1 MCKKKIIRFQER
13 EYRKYISLVYM
24 YQHTRSI
31 QVLPK
36 QNLFGVAQ
44 LRDDLLIF
52 TIDVYRN
59 STKQR
64 VTIAS
69 VYNTC
74 QLFHLVSYP

>member
-31 QVLPK
+31 QVLSK
-36 QNLFGVAQ
+36 QNLFWVAQ

-52 TIDVYRN
+52 TIHVYIVIARN
-59 STKQR
+59 KSNHCLG
-64 VTIAS
+64 I
-69 VYNTC
+69 
-74 QLFHLVSYP
+74 

>member
-13 EYRKYISLVYM
+13 EYRKYISPVYM

-36 QNLFGVAQ
+36 QNLFWVAQ

-52 TIDVYRN
+52 TIDVYCN
-59 STKQR
+59 STKQE
-64 VTIAS
+64 
-69 VYNTC
+69 
-74 QLFHLVSYP
+74 

>member
-1 MCKKKIIRFQER
+1 
-13 EYRKYISLVYM
+13 M

-52 TIDVYRN
+52 ITDVYRN
-59 STKQR
+59 STKQE
-64 VTIAS
+64 
-69 VYNTC
+69 
-74 QLFHLVSYP
+74 